1 MIFNAM
7 KITTADEI
15 TTKTK
20 KDWYHFE
27 SKKWGIVGCAMR
39 TNNNGACDAPY
50 KTELKIRA
58 ECEERRKIMLT
69 LNIDYE
75 VLPDRLVT
83 FKLPET
89 VRPGRHELVIVLE
102 ERPSQPER
110 VKVLVE
116 THNADKLNDLIKKRY

>member
-1 MIFNAM
+1 
-7 KITTADEI
+7 
-15 TTKTK
+15 
-20 KDWYHFE
+20 
-27 SKKWGIVGCAMR
+27 MR

-83 FKLPET
+83 IKLPES
-89 VRPGRHELVIVLE
+89 VRVGRHELVIVLE
-102 ERPSQPER
+102 ERPLPPEGA
-110 VKVLVE
+110 KALSE
-116 THNADKLNDLIKKRY
+116 ANKLNDLIKKRYALSLSEPLLDAEDIFAKMAARHAE